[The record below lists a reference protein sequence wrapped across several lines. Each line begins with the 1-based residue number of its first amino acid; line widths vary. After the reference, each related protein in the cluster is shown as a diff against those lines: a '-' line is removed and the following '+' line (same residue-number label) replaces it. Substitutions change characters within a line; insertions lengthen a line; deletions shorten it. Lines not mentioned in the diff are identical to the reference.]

1 MAGAEVDVGPADE
14 VDRRGAALGRDV
26 GVAVR
31 LADAPWAV
39 PDGDGQP
46 ALDMVFPAAH
56 LGVVGGVL
64 LYAGMLAMFYV
75 TFRLL
80 RRSRP
85 AVPNPVAA

>member
-1 MAGAEVDVGPADE
+1 
-14 VDRRGAALGRDV
+14 
-26 GVAVR
+26 
-31 LADAPWAV
+31 
-39 PDGDGQP
+39 
-46 ALDMVFPAAH
+46 MVFPAAH